1 MLASTQSPL
10 MRVLSLD
17 SASPGPA
24 LAVADETGRGTVSV
38 LPAAAAEALP
48 DAVTAVLAAAGLGVA
63 DLDRVAVLS
72 GPGSFT
78 GLRAGIAF
86 ARGLARARGIPLVLV
101 PTFQAASAA
110 LPDPAEVFFVL
121 EAGRG
126 DVHSARRS
134 AGRLADAPAPRPR
147 DEVLAEAAAAGVPA
161 IDLAQAGL
169 PLAPAAAR
177 VAAAASSELGG
188 GIVYGRPSAAEE
200 KLARL
205 DKLAARE
212 TGP

>member
-1 MLASTQSPL
+1 MLASTHPSL

-24 LAVADETGRGTVSV
+24 LAVADETGHGPVHA

-48 DAVTAVLAAAGLGVA
+48 GAVDAALAAAGLGVA

-86 ARGLARARGIPLVLV
+86 ARGLARARGVPLVLV
-101 PTFQAASAA
+101 PTFRAASAA
-110 LPDPAEVFFVL
+110 LPEPAEAFFVL

-134 AGRLADAPAPRPR
+134 AGRLAEASAPRPR
-147 DEVLAEAAAAGVPA
+147 EEVLAEAAAAGVPV
-161 IDLAQAGL
+161 IDIGKAGL
-169 PLAPAAAR
+169 PLASAAAR
-177 VAAAASSELGG
+177 LAAAASPGAVG

-200 KLARL
+200 RL
-205 DKLAARE
+205 
-212 TGP
+212 GVP

>member
-1 MLASTQSPL
+1 MLASTHSSL

-24 LAVADETGRGTVSV
+24 LAVADEAGRGPVSA

-48 DAVTAVLAAAGLGVA
+48 GAVAAALAAAGLGVA

-86 ARGLARARGIPLVLV
+86 TRGLARARGIPLVLV
-101 PTFQAASAA
+101 PTFRAASAA
-110 LPDPAEVFFVL
+110 LPEPAEVLFVL

-126 DVHSARRS
+126 EVHSARRS
-134 AGRLADAPAPRPR
+134 AGRLAEAPAPRPR
-147 DEVLAEAAAAGVPA
+147 DEVLAGAAAAGVPVV
-161 IDLAQAGL
+161 DLAQAAL
-169 PLAPAAAR
+169 PLASAAAR
-177 VAAAASSELGG
+177 VAAAANPGSSG

-200 KLARL
+200 KLA
-205 DKLAARE
+205 AARE
-212 TGP
+212 PGP

>member
-24 LAVADETGRGTVSV
+24 LAVADETGRGPVSA

-48 DAVTAVLAAAGLGVA
+48 EAVAAALSAAGLGVA
-63 DLDRVAVLS
+63 DLDRIAVLS

-86 ARGLARARGIPLVLV
+86 ARGLARARGVPLVLV
-101 PTFQAASAA
+101 PTFRAASAA
-110 LPDPAEVFFVL
+110 LPEPAEVFFVL

-126 DVHSARRS
+126 DVHSARRI
-134 AGRLADAPAPRPR
+134 AGRLAEAPAPRPR
-147 DEVLAEAAAAGVPA
+147 GDVLAEAAAAGVA
-161 IDLAQAGL
+161 VVDLAQASL

-177 VAAAASSELGG
+177 IAAAASPEPAG
-188 GIVYGRPSAAEE
+188 GIVYGRPSAAQE
-200 KLARL
+200 KL
-205 DKLAARE
+205 DKLAASRE
-212 TGP
+212 AAR